1 VALRA
6 LAYQWPYQ
14 HRHWP
19 RKRRP
24 ISDQKHGLSVTFRVG
39 LSVTESSELRIL
51 RQPSTCRPISDRPKW
66 LVRVCERTSFR
77 PISDESSAYQMP
89 IHRPIRGQAVGLSG
103 TFDPQFPIKNTTFL
117 PNSYPLTRARDLNT
131 KLTILT
137 QSPTQTASSKGGSAP
152 LALQTHPNPPYPRK
166 ESPSGISNSHSPA
179 AALRSAGKQE
189 HA

>member
-24 ISDQKHGLSVTFRVG
+24 ISDQKHGLSVTFRIG

-51 RQPSTCRPISDRPKW
+51 GQPSTCRPISDRPEW

-89 IHRPIRGQAVGLSG
+89 IHRPIRGPAVGLSVTLG
-103 TFDPQFPIKNTTFL
+103 PQFPIKNTTF
-117 PNSYPLTRARDLNT
+117 PSNARPLTRARDLNT

-137 QSPTQTASSKGGSAP
+137 QSPTHTASSKGGSAP

-166 ESPSGISNSHSPA
+166 EGPSGISNSHSPA